1 MDQNQNTTHHHDQH
15 FQEAD
20 LHHHS
25 IIGEETVDLSH
36 HHQQQLVALTDISHP
51 NQVGL
56 SCSPISIPCQNKRN
70 VTDEIGDES
79 SFPTDIENK
88 RPRLEDSVHAP
99 ETCVTDIDAGHQGMD
114 NLGSIDVSAAESS
127 LINEAVVNGHNMMD
141 ELNGVETMEMID
153 ITTPPT
159 MVGNNQLE
167 QVQVQVLHQ
176 PGNLKEG
183 EIMFTTTA
191 NSGEFT
197 SSTTMDEAQTTPL
210 MNNLV
215 EGPHQGQFQVQG
227 AVHLSAATIST
238 TPNST
243 SVPPVAT
250 AATTST
256 TTTTATAAASGQKT
270 GKTQPST
277 NKEKWEENFE
287 RLAKFQRETGHCR
300 ITQAMTD
307 RSFYSWINRQRHLYK
322 SFKAG
327 KKVSLNQEKV
337 DRLNSIG
344 FVWNVYDIKGPKNKH
359 NLLLAGPHNVNS
371 RNGGDNANGDSSDN
385 GGSKPSAIKTWDDY
399 LEELKSYKL
408 LHGDTEVPPGSGAY
422 PDLALWVEKQQEDH
436 IQLSNGKECDLSLEK
451 VVKLNCIGF
460 NWEKSKI
467 KGVWERR
474 FEELRK
480 YRGRFGDCNV
490 PEKYDDNPSLG
501 KWVTTQKQ
509 QYEKFKNG
517 KKSQL
522 TEERIAELE
531 TLEFEFDSRK
541 EDTWKSKFEMLRK
554 YKDEHGDCNV
564 PLKYPPNPK
573 LSFWVRTQREQYR
586 LLKEKKRNSNMTEE
600 RIQKL
605 EGLGFVWAL
614 KAQRGPNAKWDDR
627 LQEVATFMSTHGHA
641 NISRSTNVKL
651 SNWVTSQRKQRNL
664 FVAGKPSSITQ
675 ERIDSLNA
683 INFPW
688 VVREPQKR
696 EDRMQELRE
705 YKEEFGNCNVP
716 KRWNRNKRLG
726 QWCAEQR
733 KQHRYMVAGK
743 PSHMTQE
750 RVNELEALG
759 FVWSLGT
766 TTATAAEVPL
776 PEIPVTA
783 NNNTFAIEPSNSVS
797 LSSMQLVAGAVEE
810 ENVGTSY
817 QV

>member
-25 IIGEETVDLSH
+25 IDIEETDLNPVINDPSS
-36 HHQQQLVALTDISHP
+36 HHQQQQQLVTLTDISHP

-70 VTDEIGDES
+70 VTEIGDES

-88 RPRLEDSVHAP
+88 RPRLEDSVHVS

-141 ELNGVETMEMID
+141 ELNEVETMENVCCDGVLATSMID
-153 ITTPPT
+153 ITAAPT

-167 QVQVQVLHQ
+167 QAVQVQVLHQ

-197 SSTTMDEAQTTPL
+197 TSSTTMDEAQTTPL
-210 MNNLV
+210 MNNII
-215 EGPHQGQFQVQG
+215 EGPHQGQFQAQDS
-227 AVHLSAATIST
+227 VHLSATTIST

-243 SVPPVAT
+243 SAPPVAA
-250 AATTST
+250 AATTTSSSST
-256 TTTTATAAASGQKT
+256 TTTTATATASGQKT

-371 RNGGDNANGDSSDN
+371 RNGGDNANGDSGDN
-385 GGSKPSAIKTWDDY
+385 GGSKPSVIKTWDDY
-399 LEELKSYKL
+399 VEELKSYKL

-509 QYEKFKNG
+509 QYEKFKV
-517 KKSQL
+517 S
-522 TEERIAELE
+522 
-531 TLEFEFDSRK
+531 
-541 EDTWKSKFEMLRK
+541 
-554 YKDEHGDCNV
+554 
-564 PLKYPPNPK
+564 
-573 LSFWVRTQREQYR
+573 
-586 LLKEKKRNSNMTEE
+586 
-600 RIQKL
+600 
-605 EGLGFVWAL
+605 
-614 KAQRGPNAKWDDR
+614 
-627 LQEVATFMSTHGHA
+627 
-641 NISRSTNVKL
+641 
-651 SNWVTSQRKQRNL
+651 
-664 FVAGKPSSITQ
+664 
-675 ERIDSLNA
+675 
-683 INFPW
+683 
-688 VVREPQKR
+688 
-696 EDRMQELRE
+696 
-705 YKEEFGNCNVP
+705 VP
-716 KRWNRNKRLG
+716 KI
-726 QWCAEQR
+726 
-733 KQHRYMVAGK
+733 HI
-743 PSHMTQE
+743 
-750 RVNELEALG
+750 
-759 FVWSLGT
+759 FVLY
-766 TTATAAEVPL
+766 
-776 PEIPVTA
+776 
-783 NNNTFAIEPSNSVS
+783 
-797 LSSMQLVAGAVEE
+797 VE
-810 ENVGTSY
+810 
-817 QV
+817 